1 MMHMCM
7 MHIRV
12 SHLHFFWIFVLF
24 QAGMHARHTQEQ
36 EKYRS
41 SRFYT
46 NIFQLILTFVSY
58 KHSIEAEDKE
68 YTLDI
73 DFELMKLM

>member
-1 MMHMCM
+1 MN
-7 MHIRV
+7 
-12 SHLHFFWIFVLF
+12 
-24 QAGMHARHTQEQ
+24 ARHTQEQ

-41 SRFYT
+41 YMF
-46 NIFQLILTFVSY
+46 NVDIFQLFLTFVSY

>member
-1 MMHMCM
+1 MY
-7 MHIRV
+7 
-12 SHLHFFWIFVLF
+12 
-24 QAGMHARHTQEQ
+24 ARHTQEQ

-46 NIFQLILTFVSY
+46 NIFQLIY
-58 KHSIEAEDKE
+58 SIEAEDKE

>member
-1 MMHMCM
+1 
-7 MHIRV
+7 
-12 SHLHFFWIFVLF
+12 
-24 QAGMHARHTQEQ
+24 MHARHTQEQ